1 MNAYYLETKHMSF
14 VGELMIVFPTKLP
27 SRENCEHKQIN
38 TNTMHK
44 SSFYDQRIKW
54 RQNFVQEQ

>member
-1 MNAYYLETKHMSF
+1 MSF

-44 SSFYDQRIKW
+44 SSFYDQRIK
-54 RQNFVQEQ
+54 